1 MKQLIMNKYLV
12 KKTFKGTVTSPQH
25 PAGLG
30 LTFHAGE
37 YMFGEAK
44 NNTLTLNKTT
54 ITGVK
59 GNLHVE

>member
-1 MKQLIMNKYLV
+1 MNKCLV
-12 KKTFKGTVTSPQH
+12 TKTFQGQVTSPQH
-25 PAGLG
+25 PDGLV

-37 YMFGEAK
+37 HMFGEAK